1 MTSLLRFEQV
11 DFSYPGGR
19 GALREINFSVR
30 EKDFLLITG
39 PSGAG
44 KSTLLR
50 LLVRLEEPVSGRIFY
65 RDKPLEAYPPSVLRR
80 RICLLPQTPLTV
92 EGSIRDNLL
101 LPFRFAANRDM
112 AAPGEGVLREWLE
125 RLELAG
131 IPLDESAQN
140 LSVGQKQRICLI
152 RLLLLEPEIA
162 LLDEP
167 TSALDAESR
176 EIVTAVTEE
185 RNRDG
190 MAILHVSHSDYRPLV
205 PYRRLDVREQS
216 IAEIFP

>member
-1 MTSLLRFEQV
+1 MISLLRFEQV

-19 GALREINFSVR
+19 GALREVNFSVR

-50 LLVRLEEPVSGRIFY
+50 LLVRLEEPGSGRIFY
-65 RDKPLEAYPPSVLRR
+65 RGKPLEEYPPSVLRR
-80 RICLLPQTPLTV
+80 KICLLPQTPLMV

-101 LPFRFAANRDM
+101 LPFRFAANREM
-112 AAPGEGVLREWLE
+112 AAPGEDVLREWLK
-125 RLELAG
+125 RLELAE

-140 LSVGQKQRICLI
+140 LSVGQEQRLCLI

-167 TSALDAESR
+167 TSALDAQSR
-176 EIVTAVTEE
+176 DIVTAVTEE
-185 RNRDG
+185 RNCDG
-190 MAILHVSHSDYRPLV
+190 MAILHVSHSDYRPRV
-205 PYRRLDVREQS
+205 PYRHLDVREQS
-216 IAEIFP
+216 IAEIVP